1 MSSPSESRPVSPLLD
16 VGHDSVQDYEDPV
29 NAPITTP
36 IANADDDDLSDNDSI
51 LSDVDEA
58 QFEDFDPANVAI
70 DRPAVPVHEG
80 NLKIIGRHKRKRD
93 GEQAEEGGKRK
104 KREGKRE
111 KSRRSAKRNDDD
123 DDDFS
128 GGQEVEGK
136 RLRKKKPGT
145 EGGSSGRRD
154 KTRGRKATAEDE
166 ESLTPEES
174 QLSFVEPIGSK

>member
-1 MSSPSESRPVSPLLD
+1 MSSPSALPEIDHESD
-16 VGHDSVQDYEDPV
+16 HDLEEPTEG
-29 NAPITTP
+29 PITAVT
-36 IANADDDDLSDNDSI
+36 ANADDDDLSDNDSL

-80 NLKIIGRHKRKRD
+80 NLKVIGRHKRKRD
-93 GEQAEEGGKRK
+93 GEQAEDGGKRK

-111 KSRRSAKRNDDD
+111 KSRKSSKRNDDD

-128 GGQEVEGK
+128 GGQELEGK

-154 KTRGRKATAEDE
+154 KTRGRKATPEDE

-174 QLSFVEPIGSK
+174 QQYSH

>member
-1 MSSPSESRPVSPLLD
+1 MSSPSALPD
-16 VGHDSVQDYEDPV
+16 VGLESDQDFEDPT
-29 NAPITTP
+29 NAPITTATTN
-36 IANADDDDLSDNDSI
+36 ANDDDLSDNDSL

-104 KREGKRE
+104 KREGRRE
-111 KSRRSAKRNDDD
+111 KSRKSAKRDED

-128 GGQEVEGK
+128 GGQELEGK
-136 RLRKKKPGT
+136 RLRKKKPGA
-145 EGGSSGRRD
+145 EGGSSARRD
-154 KTRGRKATAEDE
+154 KTRGRKTTPEDE

-174 QLSFVEPIGSK
+174 